1 MPGLNTS
8 TGSTTGVQTPSQQA
22 LSGNIFQQLMAQ
34 ITQGPNVTAAQK
46 NQVASQVN
54 QNAAGAQAGINANAA
69 ATGFGSSGK
78 VGQQDETLGVARTDA
93 IQQGDQALQSQANQ
107 QFQQDLGLGE
117 NFIQP
122 FSSST
127 SATPSMLSA
136 FSSLLGSGGLFGSG
150 GI

>member
-78 VGQQDETLGVARTDA
+78 VGQQDETLGVARTNA
-93 IQQGDQALQSQANQ
+93 IQQGDQALQAQANN
-107 QFQQDLGLGE
+107 QFEQNLGLGE
-117 NFIQP
+117 SFIQP

-127 SATPSMLSA
+127 TSSPSVLST
-136 FSSLLGSGGLFGSG
+136 LGQFASMFGGM
-150 GI
+150 